1 MLERLNEIPK
11 VFNESPTNKNVEA
24 EKAFAV
30 WMAEKAKEFKEKGLK
45 IYHGNLPEGVKEH
58 H

>member
-30 WMAEKAKEFKEKGLK
+30 GMAEKSKEFVETGAE
-45 IYHGNLPEGVKEH
+45 IYHGNVPDGAKEH